1 VHDEGGSIIR
11 GAGHVPHRHVAD
23 RPAESADPQT
33 LPAAAVW
40 LPIALL
46 AFVARLLPMLRGG
59 GLGGIVEYDD
69 GVYFAGA
76 QALIAG
82 RLPYRDFVL
91 LHPPGSILVLSPFAA
106 FARVV
111 SDHPA
116 FELVRVAVMGLG
128 SLNAV
133 LTAAVARRSRVG
145 GPVAAAVAGVLYA
158 VWPPAIEAESTTLLE
173 PWTTLGLLVALL
185 LLYRRPARSHHEF
198 LAGAALGAATAV
210 KIWGLVPLV
219 VVLVWELV
227 LGRRRS
233 AARVALGA
241 AAAVTVVC
249 LPFFLGAPGAM
260 FRMVVVD
267 QLGRG
272 EVNAGVLGRLSGI
285 LGVASSG
292 SGARPPG
299 WLLVAAVAVVC
310 ALVVAGAVIDRAW
323 LMTALLGA
331 VVTLLLEA
339 PSFFVHYAA
348 FAAVPL
354 LILAGAGSAAL
365 AALTVRH
372 MRARSRAFAGGRI
385 LMVAL
390 AITVAPLTAFACVVA
405 GLHRGSGFP
414 GERLRQAAA
423 SSRCVTADSPVAL
436 IQMDLLGRDLE
447 RRCRLWIDV
456 TGLTYDTAGARYPNG
471 DPIPRQLNRGW
482 QQALIDYLLSGDA
495 TILIRRAGDGL
506 APDTARTID
515 HLPVLVSVSGHTLW
529 QVPPG
534 RAAAPTG
541 GGPATVSR

>member
-1 VHDEGGSIIR
+1 M
-11 GAGHVPHRHVAD
+11 
-23 RPAESADPQT
+23 

-46 AFVARLLPMLRGG
+46 AFVARLLPTLHGG
-59 GLGGIVEYDD
+59 GLGGIDDYDE

-91 LHPPGSILVLSPFAA
+91 LHPPGIILVLSPFAA
-106 FARVV
+106 LARAV
-111 SDHPA
+111 SDHRA
-116 FELVRVAVMGLG
+116 FELARVAFMGLG

-133 LTAAVARRSRVG
+133 LTAAVARRSRLG

-173 PWTTLGLLVALL
+173 SWNTLGLLVALL
-185 LLYRRPARSHHEF
+185 LLYRRPARSHQEF

-210 KIWGLVPLV
+210 KIWGFVPVV

-241 AAAVTVVC
+241 AASVTVMW

-267 QLGRG
+267 QLERG
-272 EVNAGVLGRLSGI
+272 EANAGVLGRLSGI
-285 LGVASSG
+285 LGVPPFG

-310 ALVVAGAVIDRAW
+310 ALVVAGALIDRSW
-323 LMTALLGA
+323 LVAALLA
-331 VVTLLLEA
+331 TVVTLLLEA

-348 FAAVPL
+348 FAAAPL
-354 LILAGAGSAAL
+354 LVLAGAGSAAL
-365 AALTVRH
+365 AALTVRRL
-372 MRARSRAFAGGRI
+372 RARSRAFGGGRV
-385 LMVAL
+385 LVVAL
-390 AITVAPLTAFACVVA
+390 AITVTPVTVFACVVA

-414 GERLRQAAA
+414 GARLHEAAA

-447 RRCRLWIDV
+447 RQCPVWVDV
-456 TGLTYDTAGARYPNG
+456 TGLTYDTAGVRQANG
-471 DPIPRQLNRGW
+471 DPIPRQLNRRW
-482 QQALIDYLLSGDA
+482 QQALIDYLLSGNA
-495 TILIRRAGDGL
+495 TILVRRDGDGL

-515 HLPVLVSVSGHTLW
+515 HLPVLVRVSGHTLW

-534 RAAAPTG
+534 RG
-541 GGPATVSR
+541 GRQH